1 MNTVNQIIIFEYKQN
16 FSQPRDQTNVT
27 FNKAGQVLIFMKI
40 PQNVTL
46 ITLKLY
52 WKKLN
57 EKWSLLRQ

>member
-1 MNTVNQIIIFEYKQN
+1 MNTVNQIIIFEYIQN
-16 FSQPRDQTNVT
+16 FLQPRDQTNVT
-27 FNKAGQVLIFMKI
+27 FNKAGQVLIFMKN